1 MTAATIYQQ
10 SLDKQRI
17 ILVGEGSD
25 LITALVTHV
34 LKFHHRRFD
43 LVAAGEPPVLSTT
56 SPIII
61 IQATDQLLDY
71 KHHIAI
77 LTEAGSEGDV
87 KLFEQLADATP
98 KGGTLIYPEF
108 QPALKQIGSKEMTDV
123 QAIAYNKIKHEG
135 KEGETLLVSSTRE
148 KFPVAL
154 HTDRQL
160 TYAGAAKELLKK
172 IGISSGQFYRGISTY
187 IPA

>member
-1 MTAATIYQQ
+1 LTAATIYQQ
-10 SLDKQRI
+10 CLDKQRI

-25 LITALVTHV
+25 SIVDLVSHV

-43 LVAAGEPPVLSTT
+43 LVSAGQPPVLSST
-56 SPIII
+56 SPIIL

-77 LTEAGSEGDV
+77 LSEAGSDEDV
-87 KLFEQLADATP
+87 KLFEKLADATP

-108 QPALKQIGSKEMTDV
+108 QPALKQIGSKERTDV
-123 QAIAYNKIKHEG
+123 QAIAYTKIKHEG
-135 KEGETLLVSSTRE
+135 KEGETLLVSSTGE

-154 HTDRQL
+154 RTDRQL
-160 TYAGAAKELLKK
+160 TYASATKELLRK

>member
-1 MTAATIYQQ
+1 LTAANIYQQ

-17 ILVGEGSD
+17 VIVGEGND
-25 LITALVTHV
+25 LITSMITHV
-34 LKFHHRRFD
+34 LKSYDRRFD
-43 LVAAGEPPVLSTT
+43 LVSVGHPALISNT

-61 IQATDQLLDY
+61 IQATDQLIDY

-77 LTEAGSEGDV
+77 LSEAGSESDL
-87 KLFEQLADATP
+87 KLFEQLADETP

-108 QPALKQIGSKEMTDV
+108 HPALKQIGSKERTDV
-123 QAIAYNKIKHEG
+123 QTIAYTKFKHEG
-135 KEGETLLVSSTRE
+135 KEGETLLISSTGERV
-148 KFPVAL
+148 PVAL

-160 TYAGAAKELLKK
+160 TYASAAKELLKK
-172 IGISSGQFYRGISTY
+172 VGISSGQFYRSISTY